1 MTSIPQNT
9 EMLNNS
15 KLTLDNFFSAFK
27 FSSLLRKANFYK
39 SKGIPCLSILKYIF
53 SLIFSHKNFYRHLE
67 TNELDFKKDTV
78 YRFLNSVHYNWKE
91 LIASVSS
98 IIINEKIKPLTKKK
112 REKVFIVDDSIYER
126 GRSKQVELLS
136 RVYDHNDNR
145 YKSGFQMLTLTW
157 SDGNS
162 TVPVAF
168 NMVASSKEKNQLCKM
183 NDSIDKRTN
192 GYKRRCDAVKS
203 KPDLMLDMLDIAEKH
218 NIKADY
224 VLFDSWFSSPSTLL
238 KLLKRQMHT
247 IAMVKA
253 TKKVHYVVDGLHKD
267 VKQIYKGLTRKR
279 RKGDI
284 IKSIIVHLEDK
295 ENDNERIPVRLVFV
309 RNRNKKNDWLA
320 LISTDIDL
328 KPEDIVRIYGKRW
341 NIEVFFKTCKSY
353 LKLIK
358 EFQSR
363 SYDAIVAHTSIVF
376 LRYMM
381 LSIEERNTKDDRTI
395 GDLFYLCCDE
405 LQDIRYIDSI
415 TLLLNLIK
423 NELTEH
429 LTLSKEAFDAIF
441 DSFMLSLPNYIRA
454 NLGFSSCES

>member
-1 MTSIPQNT
+1 MKIIPQNN
-9 EMLNNS
+9 EKLNNS
-15 KLTLDNFFSAFK
+15 KLTIDNFFNSFK
-27 FSSLLRKANFYK
+27 FASLLKKANFYK
-39 SKGIPCLSILKYIF
+39 SKGISCLSILKYLF
-53 SLIFSHKNFYRHLE
+53 SLIFTHKNFYRHLE
-67 TNELDFKKDTV
+67 SNETDFKKDTV

-91 LIASVSS
+91 LIASLSS

-136 RVYDHNDNR
+136 RVHDHNDGK

-168 NMVASSKEKNQLCKM
+168 NMVASSKEKNQLCMM

-192 GYKRRCDAVKS
+192 GYKRRCDALKAKTDS
-203 KPDLMLDMLDIAEKH
+203 MFDMLDVAEKH
-218 NIKADY
+218 NIQADY
-224 VLFDSWFSSPSTLL
+224 ILFDSWFSSPSTIL
-238 KLLKRQMHT
+238 KLRKRNMHT

-253 TKKVHYVVDGLHKD
+253 TKKVHYVIDSLHKD
-267 VKQIYKGLTRKR
+267 IKQIYKGLTRKR

-295 ENDNERIPVRLVFV
+295 ENNNERIPVQLVFV
-309 RNRNKKNDWLA
+309 KNRSKKGDWLA
-320 LISTDIDL
+320 LISTDITL
-328 KPEDIVRIYGKRW
+328 KAEEIVRIYGKRW

-353 LKLIK
+353 LKLAK

-363 SYDAIVAHTSIVF
+363 SYDALVAHTSIVF
-376 LRYMM
+376 MRYMM
-381 LSIEERNTKDDRTI
+381 LSLEERNNVDNRTI
-395 GDLFYLCCDE
+395 GDLFYVCCDE
-405 LQDIRYIDSI
+405 LQDIKFIESL

-423 NELTEH
+423 NELTKYFS
-429 LTLSKEAFDAIF
+429 LSTDTFNAIF
-441 DSFMLSLPNYIRA
+441 DSFIMNLPNHIRI
-454 NLGFSSCES
+454 NLGIAYCES